1 VVQRPSQPPIWL
13 FSVGLALAYLAS
25 LSLIFVQEAERPGPF
40 VMVFFLPAVFAGLL
54 IGRLWALTLPLGVL
68 AISLVWAGLAEED
81 VPLILVIGG
90 VLTGAALSRAYA
102 HASRDRTAAS
112 ADAPAH
118 RWTGAKT
125 ILRRVVTREALDD
138 VLDRVRFRIDTFPEG
153 LYQPVPSLP
162 ARASRGTGSES
173 RWSALLPIIEE
184 QDVGSAVDI
193 GACEGYFSLNLAAAG
208 VPTIAVESVPRNY
221 RTALLAVRRSGT
233 SDVGVLA
240 MEVTPENAGT
250 LPATDCVLCLS
261 VWHHF
266 VRAYGLADATDMLA
280 AIWRQTRK
288 VMFFDTGENEMTPDY
303 GLPAMTPDA
312 RSWLAAYLE
321 ETCPGSRAEHLGRHR
336 AFDPS
341 GNPCERN
348 LFAVFRTS
356 EHG

>member
-1 VVQRPSQPPIWL
+1 MAQRTSQPPVWL
-13 FSVGLALAYLAS
+13 IPTGLTLVFLSS
-25 LSLIFVQEAERPGPF
+25 LSVIFVQEAEKPSPL
-40 VMVFFLPAVFAGLL
+40 VAAVFAPALLAGLVIRRL
-54 IGRLWALTLPLGVL
+54 SAVASAVGIVAIALLWAGV
-68 AISLVWAGLAEED
+68 VDED
-81 VPLILVIGG
+81 VPLIMLIGG
-90 VLTGAALSRAYA
+90 VLTGVALGRAYDRILPP
-102 HASRDRTAAS
+102 SRPA

-118 RWTGAKT
+118 RWSAPKKL
-125 ILRRVVTREALDD
+125 LRRVVTREALDD
-138 VLDRVRFRIDTFPEG
+138 VLDRVRLRIDTFPEG
-153 LYQPVPSLP
+153 LYQPVPALP
-162 ARASRGTGSES
+162 TRASRGTGSES
-173 RWSALLPIIEE
+173 RWSAILPVVEE
-184 QDVGSAVDI
+184 QEVCSAVDI

-240 MEVTPENAGT
+240 MQVTPENAGT
-250 LPATDCVLCLS
+250 LPAADCVLCLS

-266 VRAYGLADATDMLA
+266 VRAYGLANATTMLA

-348 LFAVFRTS
+348 LFAVFRTG